1 MFKDYLLITDLDG
14 TLLNSKKQI
23 SKGNQEAIKKFINGG
38 GIFTIA
44 TGRGYEMT
52 LPVMEM
58 LETNAPAVIFNGA
71 GVFDFNKDEFLYKE
85 LVQGDVRDYV
95 KKILEKFPSLACEV
109 LVDKT
114 VYVPAMNFV
123 EQKHLELGDVKAVFA
138 KLDEIPDGWIK
149 VLFADIPENIDV
161 LMDYIAE
168 NPFSDG
174 HFTRSADVFYELIPK
189 GVNKGTGLQKLVE
202 KTGNSH
208 RKIVVA
214 GDYNNDIEMLEVADF
229 AFAMGNAVD
238 EVKKVADYIIGDNDT
253 DGIAQI
259 IEILIK
265 NQG

>member
-23 SKGNQEAIKKFINGG
+23 SKGNKEAITKFINGG

-44 TGRGYEMT
+44 TGRGYEMA
-52 LPVMEM
+52 LPVLEM

-71 GVFDFNKDEFLYKE
+71 GVFDFNKDEFLYKG
-85 LVQGDVRDYV
+85 LVQGNVRHYV
-95 KKILEKFPSLACEV
+95 EKILKKFPGLACEI

-123 EQKHLELGDVKAVFA
+123 EQKHLDLGNVKAVFA

-149 VLFADIPENIDV
+149 VLFADIPENIDA
-161 LMDYIAE
+161 LIDYITK

-174 HFTRSADVFYELIPK
+174 HFTRSADVFFELIPK

-202 KTGNSH
+202 TTENSH
-208 RKIVVA
+208 RKIVAV
-214 GDYNNDIEMLEVADF
+214 GDYNNDIEMLEVADY
-229 AFAMGNAVD
+229 AFAMGNSVN
-238 EVKKVADYIIGDNDT
+238 EVKKVADYIIGDNNS